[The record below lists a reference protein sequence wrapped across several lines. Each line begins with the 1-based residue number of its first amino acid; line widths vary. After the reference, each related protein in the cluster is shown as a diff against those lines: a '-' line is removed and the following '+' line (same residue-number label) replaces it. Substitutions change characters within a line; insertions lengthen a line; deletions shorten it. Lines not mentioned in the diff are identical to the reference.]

1 MQPYRFLVV
10 AWFAFIKYVGFT
22 KSFFQ
27 VTDEASLSLRSSSL
41 SGFGLVYLERKI
53 KPLQ

>member
-27 VTDEASLSLRSSSL
+27 VTDEASLSL
-41 SGFGLVYLERKI
+41 
-53 KPLQ
+53 